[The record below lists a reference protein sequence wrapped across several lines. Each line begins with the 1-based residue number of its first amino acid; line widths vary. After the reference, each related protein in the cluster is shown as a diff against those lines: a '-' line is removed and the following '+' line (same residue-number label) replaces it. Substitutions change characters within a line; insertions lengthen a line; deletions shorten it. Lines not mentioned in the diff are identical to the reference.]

1 MKTTIKTGLLLFFIC
16 AFSAGL
22 CGIINSITAPQILIN
37 TQKETEAA
45 LSAVS
50 GGYALGD
57 EMESSNASITMVIP
71 LLDGDDKVAGYIL
84 ELNANGYGGGMTIIA
99 SYLNSGEL
107 MKAKMMANSETP
119 GLGKKSENDWYMAMF
134 EGLGGASPLPTSKAD
149 LPSDQAQSVSGASIT
164 FSGVSG
170 ALNLG
175 SSYVKGLGG
184 AL

>member
-22 CGIINSITAPQILIN
+22 CGIINSITAPRILVN

-50 GGYALGD
+50 GGYELGD
-57 EMESSNASITMVIP
+57 DIGSTDPSITMVIP
-71 LLDGDDKVAGYIL
+71 LLEGGDVAGYIL

-99 SYLNSGEL
+99 SYLSSGEL
-107 MKAKMMANSETP
+107 IKAKMMANSETP
-119 GLGKKSENDWYMAMF
+119 GLGKKAENEWYMAMF
-134 EGLGGASPLPTSKAD
+134 EGLGASDPLPKSKSD
-149 LPSDQAQSVSGASIT
+149 LPADQAQSVSGASIT